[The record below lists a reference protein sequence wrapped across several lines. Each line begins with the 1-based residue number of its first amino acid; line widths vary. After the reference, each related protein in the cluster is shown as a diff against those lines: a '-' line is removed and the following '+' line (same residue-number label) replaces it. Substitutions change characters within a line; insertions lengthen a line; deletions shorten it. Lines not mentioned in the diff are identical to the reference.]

1 MSPELVIRLLSAGDE
16 SAISDAFAAVGWQ
29 KPVTTFERYL
39 VEQLR
44 GERTVYLALVGGH
57 VAGYVTVRWRSGYA
71 PFADAGVPEVSDFN
85 VLPGNQSRRGRRCG
99 SVTMRASCSP
109 SSSADLWTA
118 DETR

>member
-1 MSPELVIRLLSAGDE
+1 MSSELVIRLLSAGDE

-44 GERTVYLALVGGH
+44 GERTAYLALVGGH

-85 VLPGNQSRRGRRCG
+85 VLP
-99 SVTMRASCSP
+99 AS
-109 SSSADLWTA
+109 DLWTA
-118 DETR
+118 DEKR